1 MPKILIAE
9 DSEINQKIITHLL
22 RKLGIEYAIAANGI
36 IALEMLS
43 KEKYDFV
50 FMDVMMPE
58 KNGLEATR
66 DIIRGYAPE
75 NRPIIIALTA
85 NSSLEDKVA
94 CREAG
99 MSDFLAKPLQIDD
112 VKMVLSKYGFNV

>member
-43 KEKYDFV
+43 KDKYDFV